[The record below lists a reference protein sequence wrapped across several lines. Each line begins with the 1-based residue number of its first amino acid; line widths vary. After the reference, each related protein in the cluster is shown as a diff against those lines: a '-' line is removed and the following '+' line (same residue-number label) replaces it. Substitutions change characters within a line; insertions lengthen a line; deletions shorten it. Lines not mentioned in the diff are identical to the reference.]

1 MRRTLSKAKC
11 INNITVFS
19 FLTLTCMM
27 VLAVF
32 VTKLVEDM
40 SEKAE
45 IFVPGI
51 AVLFAGVILVLIFS
65 LTRIVK
71 YVKLLKKL

>member
-40 SEKAE
+40 SENAE